1 MMTGIVHA
9 IRDKGLRFVAGAT
22 PAAAKKTGRF
32 AWVPGATE
40 TPPRATGTITTIWD
54 KGYGFIGRDAEGG
67 RIALYFH
74 RTAVEADGFAALRR
88 GQRVSF
94 EEEANPGDPNHQ
106 RAVNVRPVGVPAGP
120 PPSPRE
126 GAAR

>member
-22 PAAAKKTGRF
+22 PAAAKKPGRF
-32 AWVPGATE
+32 AWAPGATG
-40 TPPRATGTITTIWD
+40 TPTPATGTVTTIWD
-54 KGYGFIGRDAEGG
+54 KGYGFIGRDAGGG
-67 RIALYFH
+67 RLDLYFH
-74 RTAVEADGFAALRR
+74 RTAVAADGFAGLQV

-94 EEEANPGDPNHQ
+94 EEEANPDDRNHQ

-120 PPSPRE
+120 PPSPRD